1 MTPSNENNNPPAKPL
16 NERDNQETPEST
28 GEDLQFN
35 EAEDSF
41 ELDTET
47 ENKEYQHPLPYDTA
61 APQGADNNST
71 YDEENIYTPS
81 EYRDKLKEAER
92 ELDDVDEEIKDG
104 SVQLDEVDEVLTQTR
119 DDQPEGID
127 EEGYP
132 TKDDAGGE
140 NNPIMKDESDNE
152 GNERK
157 RFKN

>member
-1 MTPSNENNNPPAKPL
+1 MAPRNDNNNPPAERL
-16 NERDNQETPEST
+16 DERDNQETPEST

-35 EAEDSF
+35 DAEDSF
-41 ELDTET
+41 ELDAES
-47 ENKEYQHPLPYDTA
+47 ENNPYQHPLPYETA

-92 ELDDVDEEIKDG
+92 ELDDLDEEIKDG
-104 SVQLDEVDEVLTQTR
+104 SLQLDEVDEVLTQIR

-132 TKDDAGGE
+132 TKDDTGGE
-140 NNPIMKDESDNE
+140 NNPITED
-152 GNERK
+152 GLGQR
-157 RFKN
+157 R